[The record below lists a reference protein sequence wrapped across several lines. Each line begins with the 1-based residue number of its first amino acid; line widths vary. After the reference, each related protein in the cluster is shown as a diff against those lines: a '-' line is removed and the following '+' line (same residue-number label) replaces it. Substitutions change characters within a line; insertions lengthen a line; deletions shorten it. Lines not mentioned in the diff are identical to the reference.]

1 MRPEKIVWIFGTGR
15 SGSTWLGSMMEGLE
29 GCAMWNEPLVGNLF
43 GNFHYFRVG
52 GRKSGRQYILGEPYK
67 ETWLG
72 PMRDLVLGGAAARFP
87 EVSGYL
93 IIKEP
98 NGSIGAPL
106 LMEALPESR
115 MIFLIRDPR
124 DVVASSMDARSEGS
138 WLSERRE
145 AQRSTSTKQTRN
157 PNVYVRMRANSYVQQ
172 IEKTRQAY
180 RAHGGLK
187 VLVRYEDLRADTLQT
202 MKRIYS
208 ELEMPVEE
216 AELARS
222 VEKHSWEKIPR
233 RTEGRGQEAA
243 QGEAGRLEGGPDR
256 KAGRDSR
263 GYYGAALESVLSP
276 HGEYAGGAV
285 IRDAWRKVRGRGMP
299 EETGGMRPENLVWV
313 FGTARTGS
321 SWLSAIMGEVGGYSR
336 WHEPLVGHLFGNLYY
351 ERAGHRSEDEHFILG
366 ARHRELWLG
375 TIRRFVLDSAAARFP
390 GVAAKDGGYLIVKE
404 PQGSMGAP
412 LLMEALPES
421 RMILLV
427 RDPRDVVAS
436 NLDAH
441 KGGTWTADLM
451 RKGGKEKPPSLAE
464 SRPDAFVKGQ
474 ARRYVRD
481 VGNAKKAYDAHGG
494 LKVLVRYEDL
504 RADTLQTMKRIYSEL
519 EMPVEEAE
527 LARSVEKHSW
537 EKIPDEQKGEG
548 KFHRK
553 AKPGGW
559 REDLTA
565 RQAEI
570 VEGVAGSLL
579 RELYPVRSTA

>member
-1 MRPEKIVWIFGTGR
+1 VGGTILTPRFKRAWRRAVRRGESLRSRARRSSRGVRPENIVWIFGTGR
-15 SGSTWLGSMMEGLE
+15 SGSTWLGSIMGSLD

-43 GNFHYFRVG
+43 GNFYYFRVG
-52 GRKSGRQYILGEPYK
+52 ERKLGKHSILGEPYK

-87 EVSGYL
+87 EVIGGGYL

-98 NGSIGAPL
+98 NGSIGSPL

-145 AQRSTSTKQTRN
+145 VQRGTSKQARN

-172 IEKTRQAY
+172 IEKTWQAY
-180 RAHGGLK
+180 RAHGGRK

-216 AELARS
+216 AELERS
-222 VEKHSWEKIPR
+222 VEKHSWEKIP
-233 RTEGRGQEAA
+233 
-243 QGEAGRLEGGPDR
+243 
-256 KAGRDSR
+256 
-263 GYYGAALESVLSP
+263 
-276 HGEYAGGAV
+276 
-285 IRDAWRKVRGRGMP
+285 
-299 EETGGMRPENLVWV
+299 EEE
-313 FGTARTGS
+313 
-321 SWLSAIMGEVGGYSR
+321 
-336 WHEPLVGHLFGNLYY
+336 
-351 ERAGHRSEDEHFILG
+351 
-366 ARHRELWLG
+366 
-375 TIRRFVLDSAAARFP
+375 
-390 GVAAKDGGYLIVKE
+390 
-404 PQGSMGAP
+404 
-412 LLMEALPES
+412 
-421 RMILLV
+421 
-427 RDPRDVVAS
+427 
-436 NLDAH
+436 
-441 KGGTWTADLM
+441 
-451 RKGGKEKPPSLAE
+451 
-464 SRPDAFVKGQ
+464 
-474 ARRYVRD
+474 
-481 VGNAKKAYDAHGG
+481 
-494 LKVLVRYEDL
+494 
-504 RADTLQTMKRIYSEL
+504 
-519 EMPVEEAE
+519 
-527 LARSVEKHSW
+527 
-537 EKIPDEQKGEG
+537 KGEG